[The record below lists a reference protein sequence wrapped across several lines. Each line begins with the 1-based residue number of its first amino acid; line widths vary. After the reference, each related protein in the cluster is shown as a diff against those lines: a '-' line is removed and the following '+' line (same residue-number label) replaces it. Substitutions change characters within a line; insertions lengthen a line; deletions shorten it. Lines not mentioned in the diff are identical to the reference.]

1 MAPEPGFTS
10 DGYNTLILKDEQ
22 SDWQNNEWA
31 LLQYLIRI
39 KNVRKCVPKGG
50 TVVHPCYQ
58 HLKTLTLFYLFI
70 YFKAAKLRWFLNYLT
85 YGSIVSFTD

>member
-31 LLQYLIRI
+31 LLQFLIRI

-50 TVVHPCYQ
+50 TVVHP
-58 HLKTLTLFYLFI
+58 F
-70 YFKAAKLRWFLNYLT
+70 
-85 YGSIVSFTD
+85 

>member
-31 LLQYLIRI
+31 LFQVLIKVLKDLLILSTWARWPAKSNENI
-39 KNVRKCVPKGG
+39 LEFKKMCPKGRHSG
-50 TVVHPCYQ
+50 TPLLPTFKDTHFI
-58 HLKTLTLFYLFI
+58 LFVYLF
-70 YFKAAKLRWFLNYLT
+70 
-85 YGSIVSFTD
+85 